1 MVHLSIFPLYS
12 STIHFLLLQRD
23 STGLEFLKA
32 VDYYSDT
39 AFSSW
44 SLISN
49 DVLYMV
55 KVINGMHIYVFKHFG

>member
-12 STIHFLLLQRD
+12 STIHFLPLQRD